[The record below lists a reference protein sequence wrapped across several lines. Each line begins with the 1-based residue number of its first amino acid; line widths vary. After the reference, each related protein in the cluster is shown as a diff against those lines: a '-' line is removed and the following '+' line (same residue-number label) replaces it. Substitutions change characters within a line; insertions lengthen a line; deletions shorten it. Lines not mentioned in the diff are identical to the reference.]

1 MKKQMILT
9 AMCATLLLGGG
20 MAVQAQ
26 SGPAQG
32 REFDG
37 ISRQR
42 LMCPQGDSAP
52 KHRFPMLD
60 RLDLSEAQQKEVQ
73 ALLDG
78 SIARSTKLH
87 GKMREVGRQLRQAM
101 EPGKFDEKAL
111 RKLASE
117 KSAIETELMVERA
130 KTHSRIYGLLTP
142 EQKELAD
149 LASKLR
155 RLQGHGPINPER
167 HMPRPMC
174 MEPMEA
180 GPTI

>member
-37 ISRQR
+37 TSRGR

-52 KHRFPMLD
+52 EQRFPMLD

-73 ALLDG
+73 ALLDD

-87 GKMREVGRQLRQAM
+87 QKMREVGRQLRQTM
-101 EPGKFDEKAL
+101 EPGKFDEKVL

-117 KSAIETELMVERA
+117 KSAVETELMVECA

-149 LASKLR
+149 LAGKLR
-155 RLQGHGPINPER
+155 RLQGHGPMNPER

-174 MEPMEA
+174 MEPTEA
-180 GPTI
+180 GPAD

>member
-42 LMCPQGDSAP
+42 LMCLQGNSAP
-52 KHRFPMLD
+52 EHRFPMLD
-60 RLDLSEAQQKEVQ
+60 RLDLSATQQKEVQ
-73 ALLDG
+73 ALLDD
-78 SIARSTKLH
+78 SISRSTKLH
-87 GKMREVGRQLRQAM
+87 GKMREVGRKLRQAM
-101 EPGKFDEKAL
+101 EPGKFDEKVL

-155 RLQGHGPINPER
+155 RLQSHGPINPER
-167 HMPRPMC
+167 NMPRPMC
-174 MEPMEA
+174 MEPTEA
-180 GPTI
+180 GPAN